1 MNDRTM
7 SEAPTEW
14 LTAAEC
20 ALRTGLTVRALR
32 VYENYGLIT
41 PGRSAAGWRRYGAQE
56 LLKLNE
62 IGLLKILGLTLNQ
75 IRDLTRRP
83 SSPMLRQL
91 LELQR
96 DTWKHRRA
104 EAERGQT
111 VAETALM
118 QLQGGRSLSVEEL
131 CSLIRSLEMTASS
144 ADAPISDADEQVTP
158 DASTLDRFIG
168 YYFRNNALGVSTIT
182 RKDAKLVL
190 EPIGQ
195 PTLELEQTGEA
206 DFALPKFDL
215 VLHFE
220 QIESGAA
227 KRLVIWQ
234 RGTALRLERTDVE
247 TAKAIKQTI
256 ADRIKDRIP
265 APGSEDVLRQIL
277 DTGRAGKPNYDRMS
291 PEFAQAARGQ
301 LAYWQIV
308 GQYFGAIV
316 AIEFQHVSNQ
326 GWDIYRVRHENDV
339 HQYRIAMGDDGK
351 VYGFSEASATADKRA
366 LV

>member
-1 MNDRTM
+1 MNET
-7 SEAPTEW
+7 STEW

-62 IGLLKILGLTLNQ
+62 IGLLKVLGLTLNQ
-75 IRDLTRRP
+75 IRDLARRP

-91 LELQR
+91 LELQL

-104 EAERGQT
+104 EADRGQS
-111 VAETALM
+111 VAEAALM
-118 QLQGGRSLSVEEL
+118 QLQAGRPLSVEDL
-131 CSLIRSLEMTASS
+131 CSLIRSLEMTTAS
-144 ADAPISDADEQVTP
+144 ADAPISDADERVTP
-158 DASTLDRFIG
+158 DAATLDRYIG
-168 YYFRNNALGVSTIT
+168 YYFCNRALGVSTIT
-182 RKDAKLVL
+182 AKDTKLVL

-195 PTLELEQTGEA
+195 PALELEQTGEA
-206 DFALPKFDL
+206 DFAIPKFDL

-220 QIESGAA
+220 QIEDGAA
-227 KRLVIWQ
+227 KRLAVWH
-234 RGTALRLERTDVE
+234 RGTVRRLARTDAE
-247 TAKAIKQTI
+247 TASAVKRTI
-256 ADRIKDRIP
+256 TDRIKARLA
-265 APGSEDVLRQIL
+265 APGSQEALRQML
-277 DTGRAGKPNYDRMS
+277 DAGRAGNPRYDQMS
-291 PEFAQAARGQ
+291 PELAQVVRGQ
-301 LAYWQIV
+301 LQYWQIL

-316 AIEFQHVSNQ
+316 SIEFLRVSDQ
-326 GWDIYRVRHENDV
+326 GWDIYKVQHENDV

>member
-1 MNDRTM
+1 MNAAT
-7 SEAPTEW
+7 TEW

-41 PGRSAAGWRRYGAQE
+41 PGRSTAGWRCYGAQE

-62 IGLLKILGLTLNQ
+62 VGLLKVLGLTLNQ

-83 SSPMLRQL
+83 SSPTLRQL
-91 LELQR
+91 LERQL

-111 VAETALM
+111 VAEAALI
-118 QLQGGRSLSVEEL
+118 QLQAGRSLSVEEL
-131 CSLIRSLEMTASS
+131 CSLIRSLEMTTSTAE
-144 ADAPISDADEQVTP
+144 APISAADEQVPP
-158 DASTLDRFIG
+158 DASTLDLYIG
-168 YYFRNNALGVSTIT
+168 CYFRNRALGVSTIT
-182 RKDAKLVL
+182 RRDTKLVL

-195 PTLELEQTGEA
+195 PVLELEQTGEA

-215 VLHFE
+215 VLCFE
-220 QIESGAA
+220 QIEEGAA

-234 RGTALRLERTDVE
+234 RGTALRLGRTDAE
-247 TAKAIKQTI
+247 TAKVIKQTI

-265 APGSEDVLRQIL
+265 APGSQDALRQML
-277 DTGRAGKPNYDRMS
+277 DRGRAGNPNYDQMS
-291 PEFAQAARGQ
+291 PEFARVARGQ
-301 LAYWQIV
+301 LPAWQIV

-316 AIEFQHVSNQ
+316 SIEFLRVSNQ
-326 GWDIYRVRHENDV
+326 GWDIYKVQHENDV
-339 HQYRIAMGDDGK
+339 HQYRISMGDDGK
-351 VYGFSEASATADKRA
+351 VWGFGEASATADRRA